1 MSSPYI
7 TGPSLFARRRKKMS
21 KNQDC
26 TDKELS
32 DLFRAFDPKETG
44 YIDITLF
51 EQLLHAIG

>member
-1 MSSPYI
+1 
-7 TGPSLFARRRKKMS
+7 MS

-44 YIDITLF
+44 YIDVTLF